1 MKAKPK
7 TLVLAML
14 AWMVGGA
21 EIASAHVRHPRVSVS
36 LGWWWPRWVWPIVDW
51 YVPPAAAYRGPW
63 GPVGALDLDI
73 APDRA
78 EVWING
84 EYVGVA
90 DDFDGF
96 PSYLW
101 LAPGTYDLA
110 FYLPGYRTLARQYTI
125 RPGQVLDVED
135 NLEPGESIHPRDLA
149 STSTERR
156 TERLCRREE
165 RYREVLGDLEAELR
179 LLRRKIEAIEQRSG
193 ASIGADPSQSSS
205 EAESDRSLARE
216 LEREVEALKEQ
227 LQEVQE
233 ALKETATSEIEL
245 AERKSELESLHSA
258 QQEAAH
264 AGSARLRLRVE
275 PGDAS
280 VYLDGRFLGSAAEL
294 SRLRD
299 GLLIPGGE
307 HVLEVVRP
315 GWQENVQR
323 FEAKEGSEVT
333 LEVFLRRQ

>member
-1 MKAKPK
+1 
-7 TLVLAML
+7 V
-14 AWMVGGA
+14 
-21 EIASAHVRHPRVSVS
+21 
-36 LGWWWPRWVWPIVDW
+36 
-51 YVPPAAAYRGPW
+51 
-63 GPVGALDLDI
+63 DI

-78 EVWING
+78 EVWVNG
-84 EYVGVA
+84 EYLGVA

-101 LAPGTYDLA
+101 LAPGTYDVV

-135 NLEPGESIHPRDLA
+135 HLEPGESIHPRDLA

-156 TERLCRREE
+156 TERLRRREE
-165 RYREVLGDLEAELR
+165 RYQEVLRNLEEELGE
-179 LLRRKIEAIEQRSG
+179 LRRKIEASEQRSKALTG
-193 ASIGADPSQSSS
+193 PDPSENSENSP
-205 EAESDRSLARE
+205 EAEPERSAAQE
-216 LEREVEALKEQ
+216 LEQEVEALKEQ

-233 ALKETATSEIEL
+233 ALRETATSEIEI
-245 AERKSELESLHSA
+245 AERKSEPESPHSA
-258 QQEAAH
+258 QREAAH

-299 GLLIPGGE
+299 GLLIAGGE

-315 GWQENVQR
+315 GWQEEVER
-323 FEAKEGSEVT
+323 FEAKEGSEIT
-333 LEVFLRRQ
+333 LEVSLRRK